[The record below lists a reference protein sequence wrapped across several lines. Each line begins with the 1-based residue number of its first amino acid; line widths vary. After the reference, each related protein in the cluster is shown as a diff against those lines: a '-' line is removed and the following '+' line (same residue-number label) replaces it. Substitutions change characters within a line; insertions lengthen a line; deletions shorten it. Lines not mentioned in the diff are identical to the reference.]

1 MQPAQNR
8 DRKGAAPAA
17 YLITFVC
24 YGTWL
29 PGKAGAVDRNH
40 NRFSSRLPEANP
52 VQEQMAIRRL
62 RQPPYLLD
70 AERREIVLG
79 SLRQVCS
86 HRHWTLL
93 AAHVRTN
100 HVHLVL
106 EADQSAE
113 QAMNTIKSYA
123 SRALNQRALDSTDR
137 RRWARHGSTRHL
149 WTKDAVSAAVHY
161 VVSGQ
166 GEPMAVWQP
175 PWG

>member
-1 MQPAQNR
+1 MSCVVPNVGNTRLLLQIAV
-8 DRKGAAPAA
+8 KT
-17 YLITFVC
+17 ITSPS
-24 YGTWL
+24 TSAIPSKL
-29 PGKAGAVDRNH
+29 P
-40 NRFSSRLPEANP
+40 
-52 VQEQMAIRRL
+52 
-62 RQPPYLLD
+62 
-70 AERREIVLG
+70 LG

-175 PWG
+175 PDTQAPAQNRDREYLRS